1 MKDTIVC
8 KNFILRKL
16 KPIEDKE
23 SIVENINDKSILY
36 TCSQAILDGIKEE
49 KPASLFTI
57 TEE

>member
-23 SIVENINDKSILY
+23 SIVENINDKDVLKTLPMTFHY
-36 TCSQAILDGIKEE
+36 TDADYE
-49 KPASLFTI
+49 KFVNI
-57 TEE
+57 F